1 MAASTDTPKSYVGLT
16 LDKFITG
23 PLEEKEKY
31 YLLLALV
38 CLKLPHYAV
47 DRTIQAGYGSQY
59 PSAAV
64 RLGNV
69 KLGKVP
75 DLGDLCALIKHS
87 MPDFDIPGRL
97 LPAGTFVLN

>member
-1 MAASTDTPKSYVGLT
+1 MLHE
-16 LDKFITG
+16 FING

-38 CLKLPHYAV
+38 CYKLPHYAV
-47 DRTIQAGYGSQY
+47 DRTIEAGYGKHHKNAS
-59 PSAAV
+59 V

-75 DLGDLCALIKHS
+75 DLNDLCALIKHS
-87 MPDFDIPGRL
+87 MPAFDIPARL
-97 LPAGTFVLN
+97 LPVGTFALQ

>member
-1 MAASTDTPKSYVGLT
+1 MLQE
-16 LDKFITG
+16 FING
-23 PLEEKEKY
+23 PLEEKQKF

-59 PSAAV
+59 KSAAV

-75 DLGDLCALIKHS
+75 DLNDLCALIRYS
-87 MPDFDIPGRL
+87 MPEFDIPARL
-97 LPAGTFVLN
+97 LPIGAFVLQ

>member
-1 MAASTDTPKSYVGLT
+1 MLEA
-16 LDKFITG
+16 FING
-23 PLEEKEKY
+23 PLEEKEKF

-38 CLKLPHYAV
+38 CNKLPHYAV

-59 PSAAV
+59 KSAAV

-75 DLGDLCALIKHS
+75 DLHDLCALITHS
-87 MPDFDIPGRL
+87 MPAFDIPRRL
-97 LPAGTFVLN
+97 LPVGTFSLAAG